1 MNKSGNE
8 YMSLPIDESGL
19 IPLNEVG
26 IGRWKEDPNY
36 NIVRISNSNRS
47 YNPNIGNKVSS
58 YDDIEGISNIAE
70 MSQEELQ
77 DAMYE
82 TQTGLEMVGN
92 ALLGMAAIAG
102 TTYVAN
108 TVGTA
113 NMLFEM
119 SWDNATNNYM
129 AELEEQAR
137 RANPIYRPTDY
148 DKWSLGQ
155 RLGNSVFW
163 ADLIQNL
170 GFTIGAGAAAA
181 TWTAIGTAIPGV
193 GPAMAAA
200 PKIVQAAVPSLMSS
214 MGEAAVEA
222 IHHKNEQIQRK
233 EAEIQKQ
240 YQTALSLLQNPV
252 DQQQLASDYAEAI
265 SMIEDDERRAGNFV
279 FGANTALLTLSNTI
293 QFGDIF
299 ARGFSTGARIA
310 NTATRTATTT
320 GIEQGITQFGKA
332 SIGGAVLRGTGKGL
346 ISSVSEG
353 VEEGSQLIFTKAAA
367 KNKDFNTFDSARF
380 SLNEREQVSGI
391 MQSMQAA
398 FAESLHDPNA
408 ATEAAMGFFTG
419 AIGLPRLKK
428 YGIPKLEGGIYGSI
442 KEELAQTRDF
452 NRVIDVINDRLSDDK
467 KLNDYYE
474 GLVRHLVYQNAEDDA
489 LDRGD
494 HRAFSDANAAKFLS
508 DIIMFDKVGRLDVL
522 QQIIDTA
529 GNLTDEEIQ
538 SLIEETTKEDG
549 QGVFVQNGNPAS
561 IQEARDILKKKTDS
575 LKAKVDAY
583 RQIKDD
589 LASNY
594 GELSENSLAEGLYYK
609 MQEFDIDS
617 RLNQMGDE
625 MFDLV
630 SGISKQEETLTE
642 EDGIGV
648 TQALAGITRRG
659 ILAHVAK
666 PSSEL
671 AKKIQEAFQSPTYR
685 IAKDTKDKFNSLIS
699 DYQAHQ
705 STLAQYTQDF
715 DTLISD
721 PVKANQKNQDRQTSI
736 AKKDDARRKK
746 RQQKSKVQAIADQ
759 STGDIASEILDGSF
773 DIDDAYSALD
783 AVEGSG
789 DSVTRLKLK
798 EATDIADAV
807 RNQVGT
813 ASVQGAIDK
822 VEDAT
827 DAQKNDAK
835 AFMMY
840 AGRNVGSRKDLLD
853 TYTFTQMTV
862 EQVAEALGIDPSA
875 FDGKDFEQIEAELED
890 RKNAA
895 LVVLGESIEKG
906 IADIEEA
913 EGMSADISIPED
925 APVVGRDS
933 ITPVQSVAN
942 SPSRFPA
949 GTKIHNVDIGGMTIE
964 EALDALP
971 ISRRLEESTKD
982 GITTLEIVDYQGD
995 RRISKPQGA
1004 PIDLSSIDESSLPK
1018 EFDGTARVVTL
1029 RKDTSGN
1036 VAGDVT
1042 FIPNDGSPFTG
1053 SVKFKNKNVY
1063 DSIVQTN
1070 GHEQEYINSY
1080 RLYLEKKFTK
1090 GNKKSQRSEQEVSP
1104 SSNTTSESSTA
1115 KDWTPGFEYFYRGED
1130 PKYKGLTSIQV
1141 LEKRI
1146 RAFEDQSSALNEE
1159 EKAKL
1164 QELEYELAVR
1174 KYMKDNNV
1182 NSVNRQAMVQVGTKL
1197 NFMVKPE
1204 FPNTVFIT
1212 VLDEAGHHAIV
1223 GVLRPTHAEDVLRRY
1238 RTKGDK
1244 STTYI
1249 ESNVTKATKKAIGTY
1264 DTWQQQ
1270 NPLSVISPQ
1279 GFTLAIDL
1287 SSEGDTYADIRTLA
1301 DSRKEG
1307 KTESEKNIR
1316 PPKKSKA
1323 GNSYVLVKTSLKGEG
1338 EYITGGIASSI
1349 FNQSDTTAPVQFLKK
1364 IQNASKLSLQDKL
1377 NLIQE
1382 ILDVDVLSE
1391 AISMS
1396 LESGKTESYI
1406 VRSKGKGSNDTR
1418 TTYGKISGD
1427 PNSIIQQLFDL
1438 VSGKVPY
1445 TVSRKYINSTIAG
1458 EDYNRMMAP
1467 VLTTNLTSLETVGD
1481 FFYMSPVAQDG
1492 TMIVG
1497 RNISEIKPSASRANK
1512 SASDVTILANEVRI
1526 LKGSTEF
1533 IVNTTYWT
1541 VDQITEKGERAYLD
1555 RSANLSTVDPIL
1567 ATAFL
1572 SKNGIYRGMHK
1583 TPWGIYHI
1591 EKGAF
1596 VDIQDSMYPT
1606 IGAILDGAHGENAR
1620 TRIQAI
1626 LQHESIRHLVNNAEL
1641 DEYINGIRKAL
1652 SKTYN
1657 FLSSQEVV
1665 DAWVNERGQ
1674 GPTVE
1679 VSMYVEDPSMPVG
1692 KTSVKDIIQTAIF
1705 DKQGNLLQPAK
1716 VVVVTH
1722 KIQAEQIQ
1730 ETGKDEQSEDSK
1742 QIISHIDNLGFSDV
1756 YNVLSPST
1764 KQEFVNYLLRQKT
1777 KAVQTRVINKI
1788 LAEAKTKRNNEIDA
1802 FVKSKIGQSKG
1813 KPRIATAATYRAINV
1828 EKEAA
1833 WLSRILPQVSSE
1845 DRIKLVKGI
1854 LRIAKNDSSE
1864 MVWGMF
1870 KDGIIYVS
1878 ENAAEG
1884 TVYHEAFHL
1893 VFDTL
1898 LSTSEVTKIYA
1909 EAKQKYGT
1917 DNLLELEELLAEDFR
1932 RYVSYNVSEQH
1943 GWLKTIWERIK
1954 NLIKYLAN
1962 NMTYIDRVYYNISQG
1977 VYRNRKMMEF
1987 NEARYRKLTTDEV
2000 LDSLDPVTIT
2010 RIRKATTVNKELTQ
2024 KAKAVIANKTV
2035 NTLYLYSDLVKMFK
2049 HIPNYEEVVFFKEV
2063 KGHYKPVFYADM
2075 VTRDTLSELDEFDE
2089 FLSTEENRVP
2099 LSTLIAEYLNEK
2111 ALLEEEIYKYTEEE
2125 RNSENSTYEEE
2136 SFANRERIT
2145 EERAS
2150 FDALPSDVREK
2161 IIAGGHTQEEYEAHS
2176 IAEKMALLH
2185 CLGI

>member
-1 MNKSGNE
+1 MIKSGNE

-19 IPLNEVG
+19 IPLNKVG

-47 YNPNIGNKVSS
+47 YNPNIGSKVSS

-77 DAMYE
+77 NEMYE

-113 NMLFEM
+113 NMLLEM

-137 RANPIYRPTDY
+137 RANQIYRPTEY

-299 ARGFSTGARIA
+299 ARGFSTGARVA
-310 NTATRTATTT
+310 NTATRTATSA
-320 GIEQGITQFGKA
+320 GIGQDVIQFGKE

-346 ISSVSEG
+346 ISSASEG
-353 VEEGSQLIFTKAAA
+353 IEEGSQLIFTKAAA

-408 ATEAAMGFFTG
+408 ATEVAMGFFTG

-428 YGIPKLEGGIYGSI
+428 YGIPKLEGGIYGNI
-442 KEELAQTRDF
+442 KEEVAKARDF
-452 NRVIDVINDRLSDDK
+452 NRVIDVINDRLSNDT

-474 GLVRHLVYQNAEDDA
+474 GLVRHLVYQNVEDDA
-489 LDRGD
+489 LERGD

-522 QQIIDTA
+522 QQIIDKA

-549 QGVFVQNGNPAS
+549 QGAFVQNGNPVS
-561 IQEARDILKKKTDS
+561 IQEARDILKKKTES
-575 LKAKVDAY
+575 LKAKVEAY

-589 LASNY
+589 LASKY

-609 MQEFDIDS
+609 MQEFDLNS

-630 SGISKQEETLTE
+630 LGISKQEESLTE
-642 EDGIGV
+642 EDSVGV
-648 TQALAGITRRG
+648 TQALAGITRKN

-666 PSSEL
+666 QSSEL
-671 AKKIQEAFQSPTYR
+671 SKKIQEALQSPSYR

-699 DYQAHQ
+699 DYEAHQ
-705 STLAQYTQDF
+705 STLAQYIQDF
-715 DTLISD
+715 NTLISN
-721 PVKANQKNQDRQTSI
+721 PAQANQKNQDRQI
-736 AKKDDARRKK
+736 AISKKDDVRRKK
-746 RQQKSKVQAIADQ
+746 SQQKSKVQSIASQ

-773 DIDDAYSALD
+773 DIEDAYSALD

-798 EATDIADAV
+798 EATDIADVV

-835 AFMMY
+835 AFMLY

-895 LVVLGESIEKG
+895 LAVLGESIERG
-906 IADIEEA
+906 ITDIEEA
-913 EGMSADISIPED
+913 EGMSANISTPED

-933 ITPVQSVAN
+933 ITPVQSVPTPTVDSKSTSYSGQTTAAA
-942 SPSRFPA
+942 PSA
-949 GTKIHNVDIGGMTIE
+949 T
-964 EALDALP
+964 
-971 ISRRLEESTKD
+971 
-982 GITTLEIVDYQGD
+982 
-995 RRISKPQGA
+995 
-1004 PIDLSSIDESSLPK
+1004 LSSST
-1018 EFDGTARVVTL
+1018 DGRA
-1029 RKDTSGN
+1029 
-1036 VAGDVT
+1036 
-1042 FIPNDGSPFTG
+1042 
-1053 SVKFKNKNVY
+1053 Y
-1063 DSIVQTN
+1063 
-1070 GHEQEYINSY
+1070 
-1080 RLYLEKKFTK
+1080 
-1090 GNKKSQRSEQEVSP
+1090 
-1104 SSNTTSESSTA
+1104 SST
-1115 KDWTPGFEYFYRGED
+1115 DWTTGFEYFYRGED

-1141 LEKRI
+1141 LDKRI
-1146 RAFEDQSSALNEE
+1146 QALKDQSSALSED
-1159 EKAKL
+1159 EKAQL
-1164 QELEYELAVR
+1164 QVLEYELAVR

-1182 NSVNRQAMVQVGTKL
+1182 HSVNRQAMVQVGTKL

-1204 FPNTVFIT
+1204 FPNTVFVT

-1223 GVLRPTHAEDVLRRY
+1223 GALRPTHAEDVLRRY

-1249 ESNVTKATKKAIGTY
+1249 ESNVTKVTKKAIGTY

-1301 DSRKEG
+1301 DSRKES

-1349 FNQSDTTAPVQFLKK
+1349 FSQSDTTAPVQFLKK

-1382 ILDVDVLSE
+1382 ILDVDVLPESM
-1391 AISMS
+1391 SMS

-1418 TTYGKISGD
+1418 TIYGQISGNSD
-1427 PNSIIQQLFDL
+1427 SIIQQLFDL
-1438 VSGKVPY
+1438 VSNKVPY

-1458 EDYNRMMAP
+1458 EDYNRMMSA

-1481 FFYMSPVAQDG
+1481 FFYMSPVAPDG
-1492 TMIVG
+1492 TMVVG
-1497 RNISEIKPSASRANK
+1497 RKISDIKPSASRANK
-1512 SASDVTILANEVRI
+1512 SASEVTSLANEVKI

-1533 IVNTTYWT
+1533 IVNTTHWT
-1541 VDQITEKGERAYLD
+1541 VDQVTEKGERAYLD
-1555 RSANLSTVDPIL
+1555 RYTNFRIVDPIL

-1572 SKNGIYRGMHK
+1572 YKNGIYRGMHK

-1596 VDIQDSMYPT
+1596 VDIQDSMYST

-1641 DEYINGIRKAL
+1641 DDYINGIRKAL
-1652 SKTYN
+1652 SGTYN
-1657 FLSSQEVV
+1657 FLSSQEIV
-1665 DAWVNERGQ
+1665 DAWGNERGQ

-1722 KIQAEQIQ
+1722 KIQAEQIP
-1730 ETGKDEQSEDSK
+1730 ETGEGEQSDDSK

-1813 KPRIATAATYRAINV
+1813 KPRIATTATYKAISA

-1854 LRIAKNDSSE
+1854 MRIAKNDSSE

-1870 KDGIIYVS
+1870 KDGVIYIA

-1898 LSTSEVTKIYA
+1898 LSTSEVAKIYA

-1943 GWLKTIWERIK
+1943 GWLKTIWERLK

-1962 NMTYIDRVYYNISQG
+1962 KMTYIDCVYYNISQG

-2024 KAKAVIANKTV
+2024 RAKAVIANNPV
-2035 NTLYLYSDLVKMFK
+2035 NTLYLYSDLVNMFK
-2049 HIPNYEEVVFFKEV
+2049 RIPNYEEVVFFKEV
-2063 KGHYKPVFYADM
+2063 RGHHKPVFYADM
-2075 VTRDTLSELDEFDE
+2075 VTRDALSELDEFDE

-2099 LSTLIAEYLNEK
+2099 LSTLITEYLNEK
-2111 ALLEEEIYKYTEEE
+2111 ALLEEEISKYTEEE
-2125 RNSENSTYEEE
+2125 RNSENNTYEEE
-2136 SFANRERIT
+2136 SFANRERIV
-2145 EERAS
+2145 EERVS

-2161 IIAGGHTQEEYEAHS
+2161 IIAEGHTQEEYEAHS